1 MCGHSVP
8 FSFIFLMNVSAVDIS
23 PRYLGK
29 MVAHKHF
36 KIQKMAAVM
45 TQFGVKCLG

>member
-1 MCGHSVP
+1 
-8 FSFIFLMNVSAVDIS
+8 MNVSAVERLNIS

-29 MVAHKHF
+29 MVSHKHF